1 MMPVS
6 VNSVQKSYG
15 YFFDIFELVSVIV
28 FALFLF
34 IPNQSALP
42 NLFPLHG

>member
-1 MMPVS
+1 MMLVL

-15 YFFDIFELVSVIV
+15 YFFDIFELVSVVV

-34 IPNQSALP
+34 ILNQSDLP